1 MTMILS
7 ESDAIYAADKFIN
20 YFSNMDRIDEYL
32 RNVKIERVLNRSPLS
47 QFYEEEDTHG
57 MFTSFDMHPE
67 DMDIACYEAV
77 DLKKT
82 SGRVSGIRSL
92 REFNEKLQITTSHA
106 IEDSVPGKSLKW
118 MVVEKNTN
126 TIIGFC
132 RFGSPTINSKPRNEW
147 LGQTPDLTIFNR
159 HAIMGFIIVPTQPF
173 GYNYL
178 GGKLLAMLCCT
189 HEVRELL
196 NKKYDA
202 NICHFETTSLYGS
215 TKSASQ
221 YDGLKPIMRYKGL
234 TESNFTPLLHDH
246 IFKDLNKWFI
256 ERNNGETLVRA
267 DASSRKLKTQQRMI
281 AVIQKSLQGNV
292 KLNQF
297 KDAIATA
304 KGLTEKKRTY
314 FSDYGFANVREVL
327 LGEETQLVEN
337 PQNFDKFYMEAVI
350 EKWKKM
356 STKRYEKLKS
366 EGNLRTELEVW
377 TKDMDIDIIR

>member
-1 MTMILS
+1 MILS
-7 ESDAIYAADKFIN
+7 ESDAVYAADKFIN

-57 MFTSFDMHPE
+57 MFTAFDMHPE

-82 SGRVSGIRSL
+82 SGKVSGIRSL
-92 REFNEKLQITTSHA
+92 KEFNEKLQITTSHA

-126 TIIGFC
+126 TILGFC
-132 RFGSPTINSKPRNEW
+132 RFGSPTINSRPRNEW
-147 LGQTPDLTIFNR
+147 LGQTPDLGIFNR

-189 HEVRELL
+189 HEVREIL
-196 NKKYDA
+196 NNKYDA

-234 TESNFTPLLHDH
+234 TDSNFTPLLHDH

-256 ERNNGETLVRA
+256 ERNNGESLVKA

-281 AVIQKSLQGNV
+281 AIIKKSLPSQKV
-292 KLNQF
+292 AEF
-297 KDAIATA
+297 TTAIANATA
-304 KGLTEKKRTY
+304 LTEKKRTY

-327 LGEETQLVEN
+327 RGEETQLIEN
-337 PQNFDKFYMEAVI
+337 PQNFDKFYMEAVVD
-350 EKWKKM
+350 KWKKM
-356 STKRYEKLKS
+356 ASKRYTKLKT

>member
-1 MTMILS
+1 MILS
-7 ESDAIYAADKFIN
+7 ENDAVYAADKFIN

-57 MFTSFDMHPE
+57 MFTAYDMHPE

-82 SGRVSGIRSL
+82 SGRVSNIRSL
-92 REFNEKLQITTSHA
+92 KEFNEKLQITTSHA

-118 MVVEKNTN
+118 MIVEKNTN

-234 TESNFTPLLHDH
+234 TDSNFTPLLHDH

-256 ERNNGETLVRA
+256 ERNNGEMLVKA

-281 AVIQKSLQGNV
+281 AIIKKNLPSHKAAEFQT
-292 KLNQF
+292 
-297 KDAIATA
+297 AIANATA
-304 KGLTEKKRTY
+304 LTEKKRTY

-327 LGEETQLVEN
+327 RGEETQLVEN
-337 PQNFDKFYMEAVI
+337 PQNFDKFYMESVI

-356 STKRYEKLKS
+356 SAKRYEKLKS

-377 TKDMDIDIIR
+377 TKDMEIDIIR

>member
-1 MTMILS
+1 
-7 ESDAIYAADKFIN
+7 
-20 YFSNMDRIDEYL
+20 
-32 RNVKIERVLNRSPLS
+32 VLNRSPLS
-47 QFYEEEDTHG
+47 QFYEEEDTHN
-57 MFTSFDMHPE
+57 MFTAFDMHPE
-67 DMDIACYEAV
+67 DMDIVCYEAM

-82 SGRVSGIRSL
+82 SGRVSNIRSL
-92 REFNEKLQITTSHA
+92 KEFNEKLQITTSHA

-256 ERNNGETLVRA
+256 ERNDGELLVKA
-267 DASSRKLKTQQRMI
+267 DASSRKLKTQQKMI
-281 AVIQKSLQGNV
+281 AIIKKSLTSD
-292 KLNQF
+292 KHTEF
-297 KDAIATA
+297 ITAIANATA
-304 KGLTEKKRTY
+304 LTEKKRTY

-327 LGEETQLVEN
+327 RGEETQLIEN
-337 PQNFDKFYMEAVI
+337 PQNFDKFYMESVV

-356 STKRYEKLKS
+356 SAKRYEKLKS

-377 TKDMDIDIIR
+377 TKDMEIDIIR

>member
-1 MTMILS
+1 MILS

>member
-1 MTMILS
+1 MILS

-82 SGRVSGIRSL
+82 SGRVEGIRSL

-234 TESNFTPLLHDH
+234 TDSNFTPLLHDH

-256 ERNNGETLVRA
+256 ERNNGESLVRA
-267 DASSRKLKTQQRMI
+267 DASSRKLKTQQKMI
-281 AVIQKSLQGNV
+281 AIIKKNLPSQKVVEFQT
-292 KLNQF
+292 
-297 KDAIATA
+297 AIANATA
-304 KGLTEKKRTY
+304 LTEKKRTY
-314 FSDYGFANVREVL
+314 FSDYGFSNVREVL

-337 PQNFDKFYMEAVI
+337 PQNFEKFYMESVI
-350 EKWKKM
+350 SKWKKM
-356 STKRYEKLKS
+356 ASKRYEKLKS

>member
-1 MTMILS
+1 MILS
-7 ESDAIYAADKFIN
+7 EIDAVYAADKFIN

-57 MFTSFDMHPE
+57 MFTAFDMHPE

-82 SGRVSGIRSL
+82 SGKVSGIRSL
-92 REFNEKLQITTSHA
+92 KEFNEKLQITTSHA

-126 TIIGFC
+126 TILGFC
-132 RFGSPTINSKPRNEW
+132 RFGSPTINSRPRNEW
-147 LGQTPDLTIFNR
+147 LGQTPDLGIFNR

-189 HEVRELL
+189 HEVREIL
-196 NKKYDA
+196 NNKYDA

-234 TESNFTPLLHDH
+234 TDSNFTPLLHDH

-256 ERNNGETLVRA
+256 ERNNGETLVKA

-281 AVIQKSLQGNV
+281 AIIKKSLPSQKV
-292 KLNQF
+292 AEF
-297 KDAIATA
+297 TTAIANATA
-304 KGLTEKKRTY
+304 LTEKKRTY

-327 LGEETQLVEN
+327 RGEETQLIEN
-337 PQNFDKFYMEAVI
+337 PQNFDKFYMEAVV

-356 STKRYEKLKS
+356 ASKRYSKLKS

>member
-1 MTMILS
+1 MILS
-7 ESDAIYAADKFIN
+7 ENDAVYAADKFIN

-57 MFTSFDMHPE
+57 MFTAFDMHPE
-67 DMDIACYEAV
+67 DMDIACFEAV

-82 SGRVSGIRSL
+82 SGKVSGIRSL

-126 TIIGFC
+126 TILGFC
-132 RFGSPTINSKPRNEW
+132 RFGSPTINSRPRNEW
-147 LGQTPDLTIFNR
+147 LGQTPDLGIFNR

-189 HEVRELL
+189 HEVREIL
-196 NKKYDA
+196 NTKYDA

-234 TESNFTPLLHDH
+234 TDSNFTPLLHDH

-256 ERNNGETLVRA
+256 ERNNGEMLVKI

-281 AVIQKSLQGNV
+281 AIIKKSLPSHKV
-292 KLNQF
+292 AEF
-297 KDAIATA
+297 TTAIANATA
-304 KGLTEKKRTY
+304 LTEKKRTY

-327 LGEETQLVEN
+327 RGEETQLVEN
-337 PQNFDKFYMEAVI
+337 PQNFEKFYVEAVVD
-350 EKWKKM
+350 KWKKM
-356 STKRYEKLKS
+356 ASKRYTKLKS

>member
-1 MTMILS
+1 MILS
-7 ESDAIYAADKFIN
+7 EKDASYAADKFIN

-47 QFYEEEDTHG
+47 QFYEEEDTHN
-57 MFTSFDMHPE
+57 MFTAFDMHPE
-67 DMDIACYEAV
+67 DMDIVCYEAM

-82 SGRVSGIRSL
+82 SGRVSNIRSL
-92 REFNEKLQITTSHA
+92 KEFNEKLQITTSHA

-256 ERNNGETLVRA
+256 ERNDGELLVKA
-267 DASSRKLKTQQRMI
+267 DASSRKLKTQQKMI
-281 AVIQKSLQGNV
+281 AIIKKSLTSD
-292 KLNQF
+292 KHTEF
-297 KDAIATA
+297 TTAIANATA
-304 KGLTEKKRTY
+304 LTEKKRTY
-314 FSDYGFANVREVL
+314 FSDYGFANVREIL
-327 LGEETQLVEN
+327 RGEETQLIEN
-337 PQNFDKFYMEAVI
+337 PQNFDKFYMESVV

-356 STKRYEKLKS
+356 SAKRYEKLKS

-377 TKDMDIDIIR
+377 TKDMEIDIIR

>member
-1 MTMILS
+1 MILS
-7 ESDAIYAADKFIN
+7 EIDAVYAADKFIN

-57 MFTSFDMHPE
+57 MFTAFDMHPE

-82 SGRVSGIRSL
+82 SGKVSGIRSL
-92 REFNEKLQITTSHA
+92 KEFNEKLQITTSHA

-126 TIIGFC
+126 TILGFC
-132 RFGSPTINSKPRNEW
+132 RFGSPTINSRPRNEW
-147 LGQTPDLTIFNR
+147 LGQTPDLGIFNR

-189 HEVRELL
+189 HEVREIL
-196 NKKYDA
+196 NNKYDA

-234 TESNFTPLLHDH
+234 TDSNFTPLLHDH
-246 IFKDLNKWFI
+246 IFKDLNRWFI
-256 ERNNGETLVRA
+256 ERNNGESLVKA

-281 AVIQKSLQGNV
+281 AIIKKSLPSQKV
-292 KLNQF
+292 AEF
-297 KDAIATA
+297 TTAIANATA
-304 KGLTEKKRTY
+304 LTEKKRTY

-327 LGEETQLVEN
+327 RGEETQLVEN
-337 PQNFDKFYMEAVI
+337 PQNFEKFYMEAVVD
-350 EKWKKM
+350 KWKKM
-356 STKRYEKLKS
+356 ASKRYSKLKS

>member
-1 MTMILS
+1 MILS
-7 ESDAIYAADKFIN
+7 EKDASYAADKFIN

-47 QFYEEEDTHG
+47 QFYEEEDTHN
-57 MFTSFDMHPE
+57 MFTAFDMHPE
-67 DMDIACYEAV
+67 DMDIVCYEAM

-82 SGRVSGIRSL
+82 SGRVSNIRSL
-92 REFNEKLQITTSHA
+92 KEFNEKLQITTSHA

-256 ERNNGETLVRA
+256 ERNDGELLVKA
-267 DASSRKLKTQQRMI
+267 DASSRKLKTQQKMI
-281 AVIQKSLQGNV
+281 AIIKKSLTSD
-292 KLNQF
+292 KHTEF
-297 KDAIATA
+297 ITAIANATA
-304 KGLTEKKRTY
+304 LTEKKRTY

-327 LGEETQLVEN
+327 RGEETQLIEN
-337 PQNFDKFYMEAVI
+337 PQNFDKFYMESVV

-356 STKRYEKLKS
+356 SAKRYEKLKS

-377 TKDMDIDIIR
+377 TKDMEIDIIR

>member
-1 MTMILS
+1 
-7 ESDAIYAADKFIN
+7 
-20 YFSNMDRIDEYL
+20 MDRIDEYL

-57 MFTSFDMHPE
+57 MFTAYDMHPE
-67 DMDIACYEAV
+67 DMDIVCYEAR

-132 RFGSPTINSKPRNEW
+132 RFGSPTINSKPRNDW
-147 LGQTPDLTIFNR
+147 LGTTPDLSIFNR

-189 HEVRELL
+189 HEVREIL

-215 TKSASQ
+215 TKSSSQ

-234 TESNFTPLLHDH
+234 TQSNFTPLLHDQ
-246 IFKDLNKWFI
+246 IFKGLNKWFI
-256 ERNNGETLVRA
+256 ERNNGNTLVKA

-281 AVIQKSLQGNV
+281 AIIKKNLSSQKAVEFQT
-292 KLNQF
+292 
-297 KDAIATA
+297 AIANATA
-304 KGLTEKKRTY
+304 LTEKKRTY

-327 LGEETQLVEN
+327 LGEDKTLVEN
-337 PQNFDKFYMEAVI
+337 PQNFEKFYMESVVQ
-350 EKWKKM
+350 KWKKM
-356 STKRYEKLKS
+356 ASKRYNKLKS
-366 EGNLRTELEVW
+366 SGSLRTELEVW

>member
-1 MTMILS
+1 MILS
-7 ESDAIYAADKFIN
+7 ENDAVYAADKFIN

-57 MFTSFDMHPE
+57 MFTAYDMHPE

-82 SGRVSGIRSL
+82 SGRVSNIRSL
-92 REFNEKLQITTSHA
+92 KEFNEKLQITTSHA

-118 MVVEKNTN
+118 MIVEKNTN

-234 TESNFTPLLHDH
+234 TDSNFTPLLHDH

-256 ERNNGETLVRA
+256 ERNNGEMLVKA

-281 AVIQKSLQGNV
+281 AIIKKNLPSHKVVEFQT
-292 KLNQF
+292 
-297 KDAIATA
+297 AIANATA
-304 KGLTEKKRTY
+304 LTEKKRTY

-327 LGEETQLVEN
+327 RGEETQLVEN
-337 PQNFDKFYMEAVI
+337 PQNFDKFYMESVI

-356 STKRYEKLKS
+356 SAKRYEKLKS

-377 TKDMDIDIIR
+377 TKDMEIDIIR